1 MYKKNNFSQDLIDR
15 ILQSIDIVDVIKDY
29 VNLKKVGTNLKG
41 ICPFHQEKTPSFVV
55 SEEKQMYHCFGC
67 HEGGN
72 AISFLMKIDKMTFP
86 EAIIALAEKSGIQ
99 IPENDILI
107 NDIKKLKDKEN
118 LFKINERVMNYYHNF
133 LLKSK
138 ESETARKYLFNR
150 GINEDIIE
158 IFKLGYAK
166 NSFDNVYSN
175 FIKNRLD
182 VSILQDLSLVKKDK
196 NNKFYDFFR
205 NRIIFPIKN
214 VKGQTIAFGGRVLDD
229 SLPKYLNSS
238 ETDIFKK
245 NNTLYALDL
254 ALPTVKIDNRI
265 LILEGYID
273 VISLYSY
280 GIKNVVATLGTA
292 LTENHLSLLKRYTE
306 NIVLIFDGDD
316 AGIKASLRSVDIFL
330 NSSLYAKIVLIPEKL
345 DPDEFIK
352 KYGKTKFLSLLDEA
366 KDDVLYKIDTL
377 INLKKYN
384 LSKFDDREKFL
395 TEIFNMLIIIEN
407 KMKLNYAIKKI
418 ADITKEKIENIVVA
432 FKDFQ
437 RKNSKKNLTN
447 EKNVLNSL
455 KDYASINISDIQ
467 IEQDLLD
474 FLLKN
479 PENIEKASNL
489 ISLDWIKTENIRN
502 IIQLLFNKKLELK
515 GLDSKDL
522 VRKLFIEFLNL
533 DSNFD
538 LKKEYYNKLFSRI
551 VFSKNIPDSIYAF
564 VEKLEEKFLKD
575 KLDELSKSTK
585 KEDILEKYNILRLLK
600 CRENKNG

>member
-366 KDDVLYKIDTL
+366 KDDVSYKIDTL

-575 KLDELSKSTK
+575 KLNELANSTK
-585 KEDILEKYNILRLLK
+585 QEDILEYYNILRLLK

>member
-366 KDDVLYKIDTL
+366 KDDVSYKIDTL

-538 LKKEYYNKLFSRI
+538 LKKEYYNKLFSKI
-551 VFSKNIPDSIYAF
+551 IFSKNIPASIYDFAK
-564 VEKLEEKFLKD
+564 KLEEKFLKD